1 MAVDSES
8 MFGTRVCCVF
18 LMALGCGHVTD
29 SAAGDT
35 GGPASTGGVHST
47 ASGGQ
52 SSSNGGGAPESTGGV
67 SLTSAGGTSSAVPVR
82 AADCADSDQDG
93 VVDEFEGKSAAQ
105 PEQSRDTD
113 GDGLPDYLDLDSDD
127 DGFSDEEEAGA
138 MPCYGPRDTDGDS
151 VPDLADL
158 DSDGDGIS
166 DSEERDQGTNPLSID
181 SDGDGCFDSF
191 ATRTIECAPDSFQS
205 TSDNC
210 RSKIAQA
217 RLVLHVDPALTDL
230 DFVTMEASVNDRFAT
245 VGSVASKVTLT
256 PVDVSPSDG
265 AVIENG
271 QVHSLKP
278 GAALGVVVQ
287 MDPSV
292 LNTVISVRLIR
303 EAPLALVAEGEL
315 VVHAFVGE
323 CPPVG

>member
-1 MAVDSES
+1 
-8 MFGTRVCCVF
+8 MFGSRVCGVF
-18 LMALGCGHVTD
+18 LLAVGCGHVTD
-29 SAAGDT
+29 NAAGEAS
-35 GGPASTGGVHST
+35 GGASTGGVHFT

-52 SSSNGGGAPESTGGV
+52 SSNSGGAPS
-67 SLTSAGGTSSAVPVR
+67 SAGRAPVVYGGATSSAVPVR
-82 AADCADSDQDG
+82 AADCDDSDQDG
-93 VVDEFEGKSAAQ
+93 VVDEFEGKVAAH

-113 GDGLPDYLDLDSDD
+113 ADGVPDYLDLDSDD
-127 DGFSDEEEAGA
+127 DGLSDEEEAGA
-138 MPCYGPRDTDGDS
+138 IPCYGPRDTDGDS
-151 VPDLADL
+151 VPDLIDL
-158 DSDGDGIS
+158 DSDGDGLS

-191 ATRTIECAPDSFQS
+191 ASRASECMPDSFQS

-210 RSKIAQA
+210 RSKVAQA
-217 RLVLHVDPALTDL
+217 RLVLHVAPALTDL
-230 DFVTMEASVNDRFAT
+230 DFVTLEASVNDRFAT
-245 VGSVASKVTLT
+245 VASVASKVTLT

-303 EAPLALVAEGEL
+303 EAPPPLVAEGEL
-315 VVHAFVGE
+315 IVHAFIGE